1 MSKKPKKSL
10 IKTIT
15 KTIRNSYR
23 DSFVSKKESEDD
35 MDRQADATAKVLELM
50 RDFGDT
56 GEGTRKIEF
65 FFYASRIEKAHILA
79 NQLRQL
85 DYDLEVV
92 NSADSDQQFLIN
104 GWTTPMK
111 TDDDIM
117 ISWAEQMSNLGSNCD
132 CKFDGWGTF
141 MDL

>member
-92 NSADSDQQFLIN
+92 NSADSDQQFRMLLYCPRCCQFQLRQRRIGR
-104 GWTTPMK
+104 GWIAYSLQS
-111 TDDDIM
+111 D
-117 ISWAEQMSNLGSNCD
+117 
-132 CKFDGWGTF
+132 F
-141 MDL
+141 